1 MSTNSR
7 VFRVSVS
14 DKKGTQKHNVESVTL
29 KEDFG
34 IVGDAHAGSK
44 RQVSLLAWEAYENF
58 LASRNDIDEIGPGDF
73 ADNITTIGLDYD
85 EIVVGKNIFI
95 GDDIHLEVTELGM
108 SECHYGCPIRRTVGD
123 CIMPR
128 DGIFAKVIKGGVFQV
143 GDSIRLAEVSA
154 IASARA

>member
-1 MSTNSR
+1 MSTTSK

-14 DKKGTQKHNVESVTL
+14 EKKGTQKQNVESVTV

-44 RQVSLLAWEAYENF
+44 RQVSLLAWEAYQTF
-58 LASRNDIDEIGPGDF
+58 LESRNDIAEIGPGDF

-85 EIVVGKNIFI
+85 EVAVGKSIFI
-95 GDDIHLEVTELGM
+95 GDDIQLEVTELGK
-108 SECHYGCPIRRTVGD
+108 SECHHGCPIRRTVGD

-128 DGIFAKVIKGGVFQV
+128 DGIFARVITGGVFRV
-143 GDSIRLAEVSA
+143 GDDIRWAE
-154 IASARA
+154 ARETAPVR